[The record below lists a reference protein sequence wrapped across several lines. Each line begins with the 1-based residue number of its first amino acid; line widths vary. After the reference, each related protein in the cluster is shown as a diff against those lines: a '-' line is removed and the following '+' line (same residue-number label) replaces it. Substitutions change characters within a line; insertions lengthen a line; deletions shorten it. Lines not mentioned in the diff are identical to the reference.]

1 MKGLK
6 KLLTGIL
13 AATLIMG
20 SSLTVCAQ
28 DVAVSNGNATIS
40 ISNAARGE
48 TYKIYKLFDATVT
61 GTEGGSIAYTGE
73 IPTTL
78 SAYFAKDDVSGNI
91 TATAAAFKENST
103 TELSDGAKKAIKY
116 WADSQTALE
125 SVESDGSKLTFTKLP
140 YGYYVVTTTQGDQAI
155 TVDSTNP
162 NAELVDKNTST
173 PTFLYKKVD
182 NKNVYIGEVVNYTVA
197 FKTSNYENGKTLIES
212 YYITDTLPDFLADV
226 AVDSIVIDNDGN
238 EETTN
243 DQTSVTLAFDENKTI
258 TIPWIDKDRNSLYK
272 NGATVFIKYHGTVTK
287 KAAIAGNGNTN
298 HVDWGYNGVYK
309 DKGEDTFKTYAIAIK
324 KVDQNG
330 KALPGAK
337 FSFPFAI
344 ERDAAGNPVTLTD
357 GSYIY
362 AGTGTTELETTEANG
377 AVIVVRGLKSGET
390 VSVTETKAP
399 NGYNKLTESV
409 KVKPQPTSETTTH
422 RTWLLDKNGNIVDG
436 SYTEE
441 KTTVEYYND
450 KIAAEVT
457 LVVNKTGSLL
467 PSTGGIG
474 TTIFYILG
482 GILIV
487 AGVAYFMVRRKV
499 NAE

>member
-28 DVAVSNGNATIS
+28 DVAVSDGNATIS
-40 ISNAARGE
+40 IGNAARGE
-48 TYKIYKLFDATVT
+48 TYKIFKLFDATVT
-61 GTEGGSIAYTGE
+61 GTSGGSIAYTGE

-78 SAYFAKDDVSGNI
+78 SAYFTKDNSGNI
-91 TATAAAFKENST
+91 TATADAFKAGST
-103 TELSDGAKKAIKY
+103 TELSDNAKAAIKA
-116 WADSQTALE
+116 WADSQTALK
-125 SVESDGSKLTFTKLP
+125 SVESDGSKLTFTGLP

-212 YYITDTLPDFLADV
+212 YYITDTLPDFLANA
-226 AVDSIVIDNDGN
+226 AVDSVVIDNDGD
-238 EETTN
+238 EKTTN

-258 TIPWIDKDRNSLYK
+258 TIPWIDQDRNSLYK

-298 HVDWGYNGVYK
+298 HVDWGYNGVKK
-309 DKGEDTFKTYAIAIK
+309 DEGEDTFKTYAIAIK

-330 KALPGAK
+330 NPLAGAK

-344 ERDAAGNPVTLTD
+344 LTENGTPVTLED

-362 AGTGTTELETTEANG
+362 AGEGTTELETTKANG
-377 AVIVVRGLKSGET
+377 AVIVVRGLKSGAD
-390 VSVTETKAP
+390 VYVTETEAP
-399 NGYNKLTESV
+399 NGYNKLTERV
-409 KVKPQPTSETTTH
+409 KVTPQETSATTTH

-436 SYTEE
+436 SYTE
-441 KTTVEYYND
+441 KTTEVKYDND
-450 KIAAEVT
+450 IIAAEVT